1 MSALPGLL
9 AALGWGVGD
18 FLARFVARDIGAY
31 RALFYFQFFGL
42 AALSLYLAATDGFAA
57 LSAIGPVAWC
67 WMTFGCLLNVLAS
80 YSLFRAFEVG
90 VLTLVSPIAASY
102 GALTAGLAY
111 LSGERLGVAKTV
123 ALGVVVLGVLLA
135 STGPAQPG
143 EVRSWRRLP
152 PGVGWALVGS
162 ATFGMMFW
170 LLGYRITPA
179 FGAFVPIWMFRLVTP
194 LVLALLAVPLRR
206 DLGPPRGRIWGL
218 LAVVGLVDTGAF
230 LASNWGLA
238 QGDIT
243 LTTVLTSMFSAVTVL
258 LAAIFLRERV
268 APWQWAGVVILLIGI
283 PLTQI

>member
-1 MSALPGLL
+1 MTVLPGLL

-18 FLARFVARDIGAY
+18 FLARFVARDVGAF

-42 AALSLYLAATDGFAA
+42 AALSLYLAATGGLTA
-57 LSAIGPVAWC
+57 LATIGPVAWG
-67 WMTFGCLLNVLAS
+67 WMAFGCLLNVLAS
-80 YSLFRAFEVG
+80 YSLFRAFEIG

-111 LSGERLGVAKTV
+111 LSGERLGIAKTV
-123 ALGVVVLGVLLA
+123 ALGAVLLGVLLA

-143 EVRSWRRLP
+143 EIRSWRRLP
-152 PGVGWALVGS
+152 PGVAWALVGS
-162 ATFGMMFW
+162 ATFGIMFW
-170 LLGYRITPA
+170 LLGYRITPE
-179 FGAFVPIWMFRLVTP
+179 FGAFVPIWIFRLVTP

-230 LASNWGLA
+230 LASNQGLA